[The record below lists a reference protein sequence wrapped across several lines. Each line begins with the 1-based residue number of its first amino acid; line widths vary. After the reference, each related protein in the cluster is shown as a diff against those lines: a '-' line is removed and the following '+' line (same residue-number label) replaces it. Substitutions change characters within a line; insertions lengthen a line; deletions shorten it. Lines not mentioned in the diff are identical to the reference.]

1 MQDAKEMFCI
11 YMKKYYLCKRE
22 KKIKIY
28 YFLEYFEFR
37 AKTLILK
44 ENVLL
49 SNLIQIFIYYL

>member
-11 YMKKYYLCKRE
+11 CMKKYYLCKRE

-37 AKTLILK
+37 AKTLILNK
-44 ENVLL
+44 
-49 SNLIQIFIYYL
+49 